1 MNHDGASQRPMNRL
15 CFLSPPLCQDSSV
28 HVCELPIFLLSFSG
42 KPSKAPAL
50 KIRSASALSDWGQ
63 SRFSSHQILF
73 ISLFFR
79 GVIVCSSTMQ
89 RDIAFLQHL
98 PLALIL
104 CSGTS
109 YLLCMFACTS
119 AFDGLLGLIL
129 AMQSLSP
136 FSLVLVYVKPEE
148 GRHQRWRMAIEKR
161 SKCCRIIGGMRDFDC
176 TVCCFMFCAV

>member
-1 MNHDGASQRPMNRL
+1 MEPPKGPWTGCAFYPLPSVRIHQCMCVSYQYFYCLSQGNL
-15 CFLSPPLCQDSSV
+15 AK
-28 HVCELPIFLLSFSG
+28 HLLSRSG
-42 KPSKAPAL
+42 LHLPSVIGGKAGFPHTKFYL
-50 KIRSASALSDWGQ
+50 FLYFLEASLCAARQ
-63 SRFSSHQILF
+63 CREI
-73 ISLFFR
+73 
-79 GVIVCSSTMQ
+79 
-89 RDIAFLQHL
+89 IAFLQHL

-109 YLLCMFACTS
+109 YLLCMFACMS

>member
-1 MNHDGASQRPMNRL
+1 MEPPKGPWTGCAFYPLPSVRIHQCMCVSYQYFSQGNL
-15 CFLSPPLCQDSSV
+15 AK
-28 HVCELPIFLLSFSG
+28 HLLSRSG
-42 KPSKAPAL
+42 LHLPSVIGGKAGFPHTKFYL
-50 KIRSASALSDWGQ
+50 FLYFLEASLCAAQ
-63 SRFSSHQILF
+63 QCREI
-73 ISLFFR
+73 
-79 GVIVCSSTMQ
+79 
-89 RDIAFLQHL
+89 IAFLQHL